1 MNGHD
6 GDRIAAGLAAAL
18 AAGASAARMA
28 AAITVLA
35 EGVERTL
42 TPVLGPRGVAALF
55 KRAVHLAARV
65 HPWLIDMPATIDA
78 RALGAA
84 LAKQPSDDA
93 AAAGLLCL
101 TTLDSLLIGLIGG
114 SLTDRLLH
122 PVWAG
127 FPSDTP
133 LQDIPP

>member
-18 AAGASAARMA
+18 ATGASAARVA
-28 AAITVLA
+28 AVITVLG

-55 KRAVHLAARV
+55 KRAVHLTARV

-84 LAKQPSDDA
+84 LAKQPSGDA